1 MTNNAILVEDGFYIR
16 CEINGLRTGQKYQHQ
31 GDCRWDNND
40 QPFQWW
46 KLHGN
51 TIIWIRIA
59 RRQSLRTSSK
69 FNALRN
75 NKSAGPVK
83 IEQLYERNNLFQILL
98 VWSWPVVVLF
108 LFLDLYGLTLSKHY
122 K

>member
-1 MTNNAILVEDGFYIR
+1 MVEAAWEYNYLD
-16 CEINGLRTGQKYQHQ
+16 
-31 GDCRWDNND
+31 
-40 QPFQWW
+40 PV
-46 KLHGN
+46 
-51 TIIWIRIA
+51 A
-59 RRQSLRTSSK
+59 RSKSLRTSSK

-83 IEQLYERNNLFQILL
+83 IAQLYERNNLFQILL

-108 LFLDLYGLTLSKHY
+108 LFLDLYGLSLSKHY